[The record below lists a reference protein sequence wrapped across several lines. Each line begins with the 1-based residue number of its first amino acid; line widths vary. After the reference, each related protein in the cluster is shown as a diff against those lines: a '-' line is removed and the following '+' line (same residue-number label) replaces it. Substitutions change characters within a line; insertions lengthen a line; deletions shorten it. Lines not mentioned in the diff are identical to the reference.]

1 MKRPLVVLLIILVPV
16 LVFANVVQ
24 AFRYGRLEREIDDL
38 EREQLALIEEN
49 KRAILAI
56 TVLTSPRRV
65 GDLAEGVLDLE
76 RISTEDVTRLRT
88 PLETPPLRSS
98 GSDDRGGE

>member
-1 MKRPLVVLLIILVPV
+1 MRRPLVVLLIILVPV
-16 LVFANVVQ
+16 LLFANVAQ
-24 AFRYGRLEREIDDL
+24 AFRYGRLERQVAEL

-65 GDLAEGVLDLE
+65 GDLAEGVLELE
-76 RISTEDVTRLRT
+76 RISTDGITR
-88 PLETPPLRSS
+88 LETPLDEPRSPAR
-98 GSDDRGGE
+98 DEEDE

>member
-16 LVFANVVQ
+16 LLFANVVQ
-24 AFRYGRLEREIDDL
+24 AFRYGRLEREIASL
-38 EREQLALIEEN
+38 EREQLALLEEN

-65 GDLAEGVLDLE
+65 GDLAEGVLDLR
-76 RISTEDVTRLRT
+76 RISNEGIIRLET
-88 PLETPPLRSS
+88 PLERER
-98 GSDDRGGE
+98 DRGDE

>member
-16 LVFANVVQ
+16 LLFANVLQ
-24 AFRYGRLEREIDDL
+24 AFRYGRLEREIASL
-38 EREQLALIEEN
+38 EREQLALLEEN

-65 GDLAEGVLDLE
+65 GDLAEGVLDLR
-76 RISTEDVTRLRT
+76 RISSEGIIRLET
-88 PLETPPLRSS
+88 PLER
-98 GSDDRGGE
+98 GGDRGDE

>member
-1 MKRPLVVLLIILVPV
+1 MRRPLVVLLIILVPV
-16 LVFANVVQ
+16 LLFANVAQ
-24 AFRYGRLEREIDDL
+24 AFRYGRLEQKIEEL

-65 GDLAEGVLDLE
+65 GELAEGVLDLE
-76 RISTEDVTRLRT
+76 RISAEGIVRMQT
-88 PLETPPLRSS
+88 PLDAPRAPGAGE
-98 GSDDRGGE
+98 DR

>member
-16 LVFANVVQ
+16 LLFANVVQ
-24 AFRYGRLEREIDDL
+24 AFRYGRLEREIASL
-38 EREQLALIEEN
+38 EREQLALLEEN

-65 GDLAEGVLDLE
+65 GDLAEGVLDLR
-76 RISTEDVTRLRT
+76 RISNEGIIRLET
-88 PLETPPLRSS
+88 PLERER
-98 GSDDRGGE
+98 DRGGE

>member
-1 MKRPLVVLLIILVPV
+1 MRKPLVVLLILLVPV
-16 LVFANVVQ
+16 LLFANVVQ
-24 AFRYGRLEREIDDL
+24 AFRYGRLEQQIEKL
-38 EREQLALIEEN
+38 EREQFALIEEN

-76 RISTEDVTRLRT
+76 RISADGITRLRT
-88 PLETPPLRSS
+88 PMEAPRVP
-98 GSDDRGGE
+98 GDRGGE